1 MNQYECNKVYTLTP
15 ETIQEL
21 HDGRK
26 YIIFKENF
34 NGRQLRV
41 KAFGF
46 LAQPD
51 VDLPS
56 EIEVNV
62 EDIDVIS
69 GMPLLKINRDWLI
82 TTLYGSEHLPK
93 KFSFNIY
100 RKIRNE
106 DYQSLLIKD
115 CFGVSHYFPLVDND
129 SIDNYSEGERI
140 VLLVEKI
147 NRNNK
152 GNLYISLSKPSSE
165 DLISQYI
172 RVFTTKEQPE
182 AREIKKTP
190 TKNANFGD
198 ETDTVEFKQ
207 SLVFHPQSNDVD
219 AQIYNIMRSIAGFM
233 NHNGGTLYIGVKN
246 DGVAKGIELDY
257 PELNKGNDSY
267 GNYTADWD
275 GWNRKLVDSVR
286 KYLGSFAA
294 TLVDVEKVGISDMI
308 VAKINIQRS
317 AKPIYVNSKTLYRRQ
332 CNTTA
337 MLTGDELT
345 WFILERF
352 RGDSL
357 GQFIEQKFGYETD
370 VEECD
375 ENVDEGK
382 TSTSCHSIENSII
395 EGAIHDERNHNKW
408 LYMSLCE
415 DGSYTMCRGENI
427 VATDEES
434 HTICDF
440 QLEQYHKNEDQVLLL
455 IYNKIGKVNKIDF
468 ADGKNDWYHVNRNQR
483 IQARKA
489 NAPWVNDKNVVIKCV
504 DRNDMLVAFYKDE
517 NNQNY
522 CYVRDVQDINP
533 SHANREQALFTGG
546 HTLLTRGA
554 KLCGEIM
561 HIPGTYRNWIAPIV
575 NKQVD
580 LNDSTKSGTI
590 RRLLDVLKDIYPN
603 RTIED

>member
-1 MNQYECNKVYTLTP
+1 MITQYELGKVYTLTP
-15 ETIQEL
+15 DFIQEQ

-41 KAFGF
+41 KAFEF

-56 EIEVNV
+56 KIDVNV
-62 EDIDVIS
+62 DGTDVIS
-69 GMPLLKINRDWLI
+69 GMPLLKIDRDWLI
-82 TTLYGSEHLPK
+82 TTLYGDENLPK
-93 KFSFNIY
+93 KFSFNIV
-100 RKIRNE
+100 RKINHE
-106 DYQSLLIKD
+106 DYQSLVIKD
-115 CFGVSHYFPLVDND
+115 CFGVSHYFPIVDND
-129 SIDNYSEGERI
+129 SLDNYSEGERI
-140 VLLVEKI
+140 VLFVERVKT
-147 NRNNK
+147 NNK
-152 GNLYISLSKPSSE
+152 GHLYIELSRPSSE

-172 RVFTTKEQPE
+172 RVFTTKDQPE
-182 AREIKKTP
+182 IRDVKKSSYTF
-190 TKNANFGD
+190 ANYGD

-207 SLVFHPQSNDVD
+207 SLVFHPKSNDVDVD

-246 DGVAKGIELDY
+246 NGVPMGIELDY

-267 GNYTADWD
+267 GNYTPDWD

-294 TLVDVEKVGISDMI
+294 TLINVEKEENSGVI

-317 AKPIYVNSKTLYRRQ
+317 AKPIYVNSRTLYRRQ

-345 WFILERF
+345 WFILERL

-357 GQFIEQKFGYETD
+357 GQFIEQKFGFDTD
-370 VEECD
+370 IEESLED
-375 ENVDEGK
+375 EENNNTVA
-382 TSTSCHSIENSII
+382 SSRSIDNSIV
-395 EGAIHDERNHNKW
+395 EGAISDERNHNNW
-408 LYMSLCE
+408 LYVSLYN
-415 DGSYTMCRGENI
+415 DGGYTINLPADNRD
-427 VATDEES
+427 AQ
-434 HTICDF
+434 TICDF
-440 QLEQYHKNEDQVLLL
+440 QLKQYHKNEDQVLLL
-455 IYNKIGKVNKIDF
+455 IYNSIGKVNKIDF
-468 ADGKNDWYHVNRNQR
+468 ADGKNDWYHKDRNNR
-483 IQARKA
+483 IQARKS

>member
-1 MNQYECNKVYTLTP
+1 MITQYDLGKVYTLTP
-15 ETIQEL
+15 DFIQEQ

-41 KAFGF
+41 KAFEF

-56 EIEVNV
+56 KIDVNV
-62 EDIDVIS
+62 DGTDVIS
-69 GMPLLKINRDWLI
+69 GMPLLKIDRDWLI
-82 TTLYGSEHLPK
+82 TTLYGDENLPK
-93 KFSFNIY
+93 KFSFNIV
-100 RKIRNE
+100 RKINHE
-106 DYQSLLIKD
+106 DYQSLVIKD
-115 CFGVSHYFPLVDND
+115 CFGVSHYFPIVDND
-129 SIDNYSEGERI
+129 SLDNYSEGERI
-140 VLLVEKI
+140 VLFVERVKT
-147 NRNNK
+147 NNK
-152 GNLYISLSKPSSE
+152 GHLYIELSRPSSE

-172 RVFTTKEQPE
+172 RVFTTKDQPE
-182 AREIKKTP
+182 IRDVKKSSYTF
-190 TKNANFGD
+190 ANYGD

-207 SLVFHPQSNDVD
+207 SLVFHPKSNDVDVD

-246 DGVAKGIELDY
+246 NGVPMGIELDY

-267 GNYTADWD
+267 GNYTPDWD

-294 TLVDVEKVGISDMI
+294 TLINVEKEENSGVI

-317 AKPIYVNSKTLYRRQ
+317 AKPIYVNSRTLYRRQ

-345 WFILERF
+345 WFILERL

-357 GQFIEQKFGYETD
+357 GQFIEQKFGFDTD
-370 VEECD
+370 IEESLED
-375 ENVDEGK
+375 EENNNTVA
-382 TSTSCHSIENSII
+382 SSRSIDNSIV
-395 EGAIHDERNHNKW
+395 EGAISDERNHNNW
-408 LYMSLCE
+408 LYVSLYN
-415 DGSYTMCRGENI
+415 DGGYTINLPADNRD
-427 VATDEES
+427 AQ
-434 HTICDF
+434 TICDF
-440 QLEQYHKNEDQVLLL
+440 QLKQYHKNEDQVLLL
-455 IYNKIGKVNKIDF
+455 IYNSIGKVNKIDF
-468 ADGKNDWYHVNRNQR
+468 ADGKNDWYHKDRNNR
-483 IQARKA
+483 IQARKS

-546 HTLLTRGA
+546 HTLLTRVA

>member
-1 MNQYECNKVYTLTP
+1 MITQYELGKVYTLTP
-15 ETIQEL
+15 DFIQEQ

-34 NGRQLRV
+34 NGRLLRV
-41 KAFGF
+41 KAFEF

-56 EIEVNV
+56 KIDVNV
-62 EDIDVIS
+62 DGTDVIS
-69 GMPLLKINRDWLI
+69 GMPLLKIDRDWLI
-82 TTLYGSEHLPK
+82 TTLYGDENLPK
-93 KFSFNIY
+93 KFSFNIV
-100 RKIRNE
+100 RKINHE
-106 DYQSLLIKD
+106 DYQSLVIKD
-115 CFGVSHYFPLVDND
+115 CFGVSHYFPIVDND
-129 SIDNYSEGERI
+129 SLDNYSEGERI
-140 VLLVEKI
+140 VLFVERVKT
-147 NRNNK
+147 NNK
-152 GNLYISLSKPSSE
+152 GHLYIELSRPSSE

-172 RVFTTKEQPE
+172 RVFTTKDQPE
-182 AREIKKTP
+182 IRDVKKSSYTF
-190 TKNANFGD
+190 ANYGD

-207 SLVFHPQSNDVD
+207 SLVFHPKSNDVDVD

-246 DGVAKGIELDY
+246 NGVPMGIELDY

-267 GNYTADWD
+267 GNYTPDWD

-294 TLVDVEKVGISDMI
+294 TLINVEKEENSGVI

-317 AKPIYVNSKTLYRRQ
+317 AKPIYVNSRTLYRRQ

-345 WFILERF
+345 WFILERL

-357 GQFIEQKFGYETD
+357 GQFIEQKFGFDTD
-370 VEECD
+370 IEESLED
-375 ENVDEGK
+375 EENNNTVA
-382 TSTSCHSIENSII
+382 SSRSIDNSIV
-395 EGAIHDERNHNKW
+395 EGAISDERNHNNW
-408 LYMSLCE
+408 LYVSLYN
-415 DGSYTMCRGENI
+415 DGGYTINLPADNRD
-427 VATDEES
+427 AQ
-434 HTICDF
+434 TICDF
-440 QLEQYHKNEDQVLLL
+440 QLKQYHKNEDQVLLL
-455 IYNKIGKVNKIDF
+455 IYNSIGKVNKIDF
-468 ADGKNDWYHVNRNQR
+468 ADGKNDWYHKDRNNR
-483 IQARKA
+483 IQARKS

>member
-1 MNQYECNKVYTLTP
+1 MITQYELGKVYTLTP
-15 ETIQEL
+15 DFIQEQ

-41 KAFGF
+41 KAFEF

-56 EIEVNV
+56 KIDVNV
-62 EDIDVIS
+62 DGTDVIS
-69 GMPLLKINRDWLI
+69 GMPLLKIDRDWLI
-82 TTLYGSEHLPK
+82 TTLYGDENLPK
-93 KFSFNIY
+93 KFSFNIV
-100 RKIRNE
+100 RKINHE
-106 DYQSLLIKD
+106 DYQSLVIKD
-115 CFGVSHYFPLVDND
+115 CFGVSHYFPIVDND
-129 SIDNYSEGERI
+129 SLDNYSEGERI
-140 VLLVEKI
+140 VLFVERVKT
-147 NRNNK
+147 NNK
-152 GNLYISLSKPSSE
+152 GHLYIELSRPSSE

-172 RVFTTKEQPE
+172 RVFTTKDQPE
-182 AREIKKTP
+182 IRDVKKSSYTF
-190 TKNANFGD
+190 ANYGD

-207 SLVFHPQSNDVD
+207 SLVFHPKSNDVDVD

-246 DGVAKGIELDY
+246 NGVPMGIELDY

-267 GNYTADWD
+267 GNYTPDWD

-294 TLVDVEKVGISDMI
+294 TLINVEKEENSGVI

-317 AKPIYVNSKTLYRRQ
+317 AKPIYVNSRTLYRRQ

-345 WFILERF
+345 WFILERL

-357 GQFIEQKFGYETD
+357 GQFIEQKFGFDTD
-370 VEECD
+370 IEESLED
-375 ENVDEGK
+375 EENNNTVA
-382 TSTSCHSIENSII
+382 SSRSIDNSIV
-395 EGAIHDERNHNKW
+395 EGAISDERNHNNW
-408 LYMSLCE
+408 LYVSLYN
-415 DGSYTMCRGENI
+415 DGGYTINLPADNRD
-427 VATDEES
+427 AQ
-434 HTICDF
+434 TICDF
-440 QLEQYHKNEDQVLLL
+440 QLKQYHKNEDQVLLL
-455 IYNKIGKVNKIDF
+455 IYNSIGKVNKIDF
-468 ADGKNDWYHVNRNQR
+468 ADGKNDWYHKDRNNR
-483 IQARKA
+483 IQARKS

-580 LNDSTKSGTI
+580 LNDYTKSGTI